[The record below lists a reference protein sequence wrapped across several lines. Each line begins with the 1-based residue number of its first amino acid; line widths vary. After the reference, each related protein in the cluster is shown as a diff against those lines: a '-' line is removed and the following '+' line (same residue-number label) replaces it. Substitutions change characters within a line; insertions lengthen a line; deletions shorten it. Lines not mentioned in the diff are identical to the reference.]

1 MLMEDFEQDMFGLDD
16 IDNEGQ
22 AVNNAPVESEPVDDG
37 DVIYEDNDY
46 DSESQEPVD
55 YVTTLLKNKGIDR
68 NNIQVYDEDNNLT
81 TLNFDDL
88 TDEQKVDLLSSDSGT
103 DDSVLTDAELE
114 TLNYLRSNN
123 MSLQDFADWQ
133 KKQAIDEYLANQQP
147 TNEIDTY
154 SDDEILAYDLIKRFG
169 DEMTD
174 EEIDAEIAR
183 LKEDDNAYAKRVAL
197 LRNSYK
203 SEAEAQAKLYEDQR
217 AQQQQAFN
225 DSFTNAYR
233 AAASDLNDIQGI
245 SLDDQDKS
253 ELLDFVLNKDAA
265 DRTGFYKA
273 LDDPSAVLKMAW
285 FLLHG
290 EEAFNQTVDYF
301 KNEISKREN
310 RGTRVVSRP
319 QKQARKDAFQF

>member
-1 MLMEDFEQDMFGLDD
+1 MNMEELEQDMFGLDD

-22 AVNNAPVESEPVDDG
+22 AVNNSSDDFAPTDDSDLNYEESDYDNSESE
-37 DVIYEDNDY
+37 
-46 DSESQEPVD
+46 SD

-81 TLNFDDL
+81 TMNFDDL
-88 TDEQKVDLLSSDSGT
+88 TDSQKVDLLTSENYSDANALS
-103 DDSVLTDAELE
+103 DAELE

-133 KKQAIDEYLANQQP
+133 RKQAVDEYLANQQP
-147 TNEIDTY
+147 TDEIDTY
-154 SDDEILAYDLIKRFG
+154 SDDEIVAYDLIKRFG

-174 EEIDAEIAR
+174 DEIDAEIAR

-203 SEAEAQAKLYEDQR
+203 SEAEAQAKLYEDQQI
-217 AQQQQAFN
+217 QQRQEFN
-225 DSFTNAYR
+225 DSFVNAYR
-233 AAASDLNDIQGI
+233 SAVSDLNDIQGI
-245 SLDDQDKS
+245 SLDDRDKS
-253 ELLDFVLNKDAA
+253 ELLDFVLTKDAA
-265 DRTGFYKA
+265 DHTGFYKA

-310 RGTRVVSRP
+310 RGTRAVSRP